1 MLVVDDNKLKLLR
14 MKEKLLEVSLDNRE
28 KLLPEYKN
36 IVIDIDK
43 TMYEELINM
52 IRNTNYHNLPFD
64 EQLTFLTNLES
75 EYNSFNE
82 FQCRYRNIYERYSS
96 DKLELSSISDIY
108 IDKIREKIA
117 AISGYLINNKNLLK
131 HRDSLEKLNIELIE
145 AEKKKEAIA
154 SKFISLEQALRNSVL
169 NAEGRI
175 DNNGELE
182 YTSIVKE
189 FSTNGFDLVKL
200 LDDSSLLDREID
212 KANSLLL
219 SEEEK
224 LEAAKVCFNSM
235 PNIDT
240 KKLYNISFVEVLMAR
255 YRLVLLNFAKLI
267 ANEFINYEEIKEKRE
282 NIIDLIKERIEL
294 LRDLEIKYLVDP
306 FDRIK
311 ITEQLEIIE
320 LLGKNVQ
327 SVALIKEKIKNTF
340 DIVEE
345 IKSKNNELFMI
356 ISQDAALFK
365 DTKSLSQAVE
375 KFTIKSKHNN
385 EDSKI
390 VVGIKEIP
398 DEFNSSMVYEKT
410 SGVIS
415 RVYQML
421 TNISVDTPKQDIVP
435 QLVIQKDDTFT
446 DRSLGEEIFELGDS
460 DASFDNMKS
469 IDDQLF
475 SEINPFEETQLFTN
489 KTDDVFSIE
498 SNKENEKNDEMPELF
513 LEDNKE
519 QLDHNKEDDLNDK
532 VLSFDEQIQALL
544 DNDASKVKKLAA

>member
-1 MLVVDDNKLKLLR
+1 VLVVDDNKLKLLR